1 MRAGYANP
9 GVEEKPMNL
18 MFVAVAFASLSA
30 APADQAP
37 SAATN
42 ESGSARTEAS
52 TSSSGANGQAAG
64 ERRVCRNIV
73 VSGSNRPRRVCMTAA
88 QWRQQEDQD

>member
-1 MRAGYANP
+1 MT
-9 GVEEKPMNL
+9 L
-18 MFVAVAFASLSA
+18 MFVAVALASLS
-30 APADQAP
+30 PADQAP

-52 TSSSGANGQAAG
+52 NSSATANGQAAG

-73 VSGSNRPRRVCMTAA
+73 VSGSNRPRRVCMTAD
-88 QWRQQEDQD
+88 QWRQQEDMD